1 MAWLARLLLLIPMAV
16 AGLLVSG
23 PHVPVLALAIALLLL
38 ALTIVGAF
46 YGRAVIDRFSQWWP
60 EDRPT
65 RP

>member
-23 PHVPVLALAIALLLL
+23 AHIPVLALAIALLLL

-46 YGRAVIDRFSQWWP
+46 YGPTVMDRFSEWRS
-60 EDRPT
+60 EDAPRP
-65 RP
+65 